1 MKKIFLQIGA
11 TRDGQNPYCEVA
23 KRDGYFT
30 VLAEM
35 GDFVDYQSLS
45 LALPFDLII
54 RLDRP
59 ENPWE
64 VMQAYL
70 HAGLLAHPLVVLAGF
85 EAYNASAGRLR
96 EMLAGPDAPAAFIPL
111 DKYAQRMALK
121 KAWPRFPQPEFRFFA
136 SPLSILDAAQA
147 LIYPCVVKPVD
158 GGGGLGIWLIER
170 ADQLYS
176 VVTQLIQTMNY
187 GGRGFSGFIVESALI
202 GEEFS
207 LQGVV
212 HQGHPLALT
221 CCQKV
226 IEQHRDSEGCVSF
239 YESGHVAVA
248 VAAAALPA
256 SFSSLMTFC
265 CETFGYR
272 QGAFHIDFIV
282 VNGVPHFLEMG
293 FRLSGM
299 GVATLVQATTGINW
313 AEVTFRLEA
322 GGALPAFTFTTPGAV
337 GQLRLRQPAQL
348 QAAERWIDQHQQGA
362 LLPPLR
368 LPALQV
374 SPRSSLYADLTR
386 HAGILAT
393 FSLTASAREPI
404 MTTFQQV
411 IAAQSVIAGRD
422 KVCAG

>member
-11 TRDGQNPYCEVA
+11 TRDGLNPWCAVA
-23 KRDGYFT
+23 KRDGYVT

-35 GDFVDYQSLS
+35 GDFIDYQSIS

-64 VMQAYL
+64 VMQACL
-70 HAGLLAHPLVVLAGF
+70 HAGLLVHPTVVLAGF
-85 EAYNASAGRLR
+85 EAYNTSAGRLR
-96 EMLAGPDAPAAFIPL
+96 EMLAGPDAPDAFIPL

-136 SPLSILDAAQA
+136 SPLSILEAGQA

-158 GGGGLGIWLIER
+158 GGGGLGIWLIEH
-170 ADQLYS
+170 AGQLHS
-176 VVTQLIQTMNY
+176 VVQKLVQTMNY
-187 GGRGFSGFIVESALI
+187 GGRGFSGFIVESALT
-202 GEEFS
+202 GTEFS

-212 HQGHPLALT
+212 HQGAPQALT

-226 IEQHRDSEGCVSF
+226 IEQPRDAEGCVSF
-239 YESGHVAVA
+239 CESGHVAM
-248 VAAAALPA
+248 AATALPA
-256 SFSSLMTFC
+256 SFISLMRFC

-299 GVATLVQATTGINW
+299 GVAALVQAVTGVNW
-313 AEVTFRLEA
+313 AEIAFRLEA
-322 GGALPAFTFTTPGAV
+322 GGTLPRFAFAGSGAV
-337 GQLRLRQPAQL
+337 GQLRLRQPVQL
-348 QAAERWIDQHQQGA
+348 QAAERWIDDHQQGA
-362 LLPPLR
+362 LLPVLR

-393 FSLTASAREPI
+393 FSLSATSREPI
-404 MTTFQQV
+404 MTTFQQIV
-411 IAAQSVIAGRD
+411 DAQPVSAGRD

>member
-1 MKKIFLQIGA
+1 MRKIFLQIGA
-11 TRDGQNPYCEVA
+11 TRDGHNPYCAVA

-45 LALPFDLII
+45 LTLPFDLIV

-64 VMQAYL
+64 VIQAYL
-70 HAGLLAHPLVVLAGF
+70 HAGLLSHPQVVLAGF
-85 EAYNASAGRLR
+85 EAYNASAGRVR

-121 KAWPRFPQPEFRFFA
+121 KAWPAFPQPEFRFFA
-136 SPLSILDAAQA
+136 SPLSILDAKEA
-147 LIYPCVVKPVD
+147 LLYPCVVKPVD

-170 ADQLYS
+170 ADQLCQ
-176 VVTQLIQTMNY
+176 VVNKLVQTMNY
-187 GGRGFSGFIVESALI
+187 GGRGFSGFIVESGLS

-212 HQGHPLALT
+212 HQGHPQALT

-226 IEQHRDSEGCVSF
+226 IEQHRDAEGCVSF
-239 YESGHVAVA
+239 YESGHVAL
-248 VAAAALPA
+248 AAAALPS
-256 SFSSLMTFC
+256 SFTSLMAFC

-272 QGAFHIDFIV
+272 QGAFHIDFIL
-282 VNGVPHFLEMG
+282 VNGIPHFLEMG

-299 GVATLVQATTGINW
+299 GVTTLVQEATGIDW
-313 AEVTFRLEA
+313 ADVTFGLEA
-322 GGALPAFTFTTPGAV
+322 GAVLPAFAFTAPRAV

-348 QAAERWIDQHQQGA
+348 QAAERWIDQHQQGQ
-362 LLPPLR
+362 LMPTLR

-386 HAGILAT
+386 HAGVLAT
-393 FSLTASAREPI
+393 FCLTAATREPI
-404 MTTFQQV
+404 LAAFHQV
-411 IAAQSVIAGRD
+411 IAAQPAAAGRNT
-422 KVCAG
+422 VCAE

>member
-11 TRDGQNPYCEVA
+11 TRDGQNPYCAVA

-45 LALPFDLII
+45 LTLPFDLII

-59 ENPWE
+59 DNPWE
-64 VMQAYL
+64 VMQAWL

-96 EMLAGPDAPAAFIPL
+96 EMLARPDAPAAFIPP

-136 SPLSILDAAQA
+136 SPLCILEASQA

-158 GGGGLGIWLIER
+158 GGGGLGIWRIDHP
-170 ADQLYS
+170 DQLRS
-176 VVTQLIQTMNY
+176 VVQQLRQTTNY
-187 GGRGFSGFIVESALI
+187 GGRGFSGFIVESALT

-212 HQGHPLALT
+212 HQGVPQALT

-226 IEQHRDSEGCVSF
+226 IEQHRDSEGGVSF
-239 YESGHVAVA
+239 YESGHVAM
-248 VAAAALPA
+248 AATDLPA

-265 CETFGYR
+265 CDTFGYR

-299 GVATLVQATTGINW
+299 GVATLVQAVTGINW

-322 GGALPAFTFTTPGAV
+322 GGSLPRLASAPSAAV

-348 QAAERWIDQHQQGA
+348 QAAERWIDDHQQGA
-362 LLPPLR
+362 LLPALR

-374 SPRSSLYADLTR
+374 SPCSSLSADLTR

-393 FSLTASAREPI
+393 FSLTASTREMI
-404 MTTFQQV
+404 MTTFQQIV
-411 IAAQSVIAGRD
+411 AAQPVVMGRD
-422 KVCAG
+422 KVCAE

>member
-11 TRDGQNPYCEVA
+11 TRDGQNPYCAVA

-136 SPLSILDAAQA
+136 SPLSILDAGQA

-158 GGGGLGIWLIER
+158 GGGGLGIWLIEH
-170 ADQLYS
+170 ADQLHS
-176 VVTQLIQTMNY
+176 VVKQLVQTMNY

-202 GEEFS
+202 GDEFS

-212 HQGHPLALT
+212 HQGHPQALT

-226 IEQHRDSEGCVSF
+226 IEQHRDAEGCVSF
-239 YESGHVAVA
+239 YESGHVAM
-248 VAAAALPA
+248 AAAALPA
-256 SFSSLMTFC
+256 SFSNLLLRNLWLPSGC
-265 CETFGYR
+265 ISYR
-272 QGAFHIDFIV
+272 FYCGQRRAAFPGD
-282 VNGVPHFLEMG
+282 GVPALRHG
-293 FRLSGM
+293 CGDA
-299 GVATLVQATTGINW
+299 G
-313 AEVTFRLEA
+313 A
-322 GGALPAFTFTTPGAV
+322 GGDRHQLGGSHLPAGGGWRIARVCLHHTRCGRPAAVAATGA
-337 GQLRLRQPAQL
+337 
-348 QAAERWIDQHQQGA
+348 AAGCRTLD
-362 LLPPLR
+362 
-368 LPALQV
+368 
-374 SPRSSLYADLTR
+374 RS
-386 HAGILAT
+386 
-393 FSLTASAREPI
+393 ASAGRVVTATQIACVTGFVTLIALCRPDASRGHSGH
-404 MTTFQQV
+404 FQPDGHS
-411 IAAQSVIAGRD
+411 A
-422 KVCAG
+422 